1 MEEVR
6 AEDEA
11 RSIHSAQLRFARKR
25 VPISGVDSFLKIKAL
40 RDFQILQRSNTTLNK
55 RGY

>member
-6 AEDEA
+6 AEDDA
-11 RSIHSAQLRFARKR
+11 RIRHSAQLRFARKR
-25 VPISGVDSFLKIKAL
+25 VPIGGVDSFLKIKAL
-40 RDFQILQRSNTTLNK
+40 RDFQILQKSNTTLDK